1 MELKLVK
8 GSYEYKE
15 QIIDMLKE
23 WIDYNENHPEANTS
37 PNAIFRNNY
46 EDWFRILL
54 SFVSMKKEI
63 LW

>member
-23 WIDYNENHPEANTS
+23 WMDYNENHPEAKHITQCN
-37 PNAIFRNNY
+37 F
-46 EDWFRILL
+46 
-54 SFVSMKKEI
+54 
-63 LW
+63 

>member
-23 WIDYNENHPEANTS
+23 WMDYNEH
-37 PNAIFRNNY
+37 AI
-46 EDWFRILL
+46 
-54 SFVSMKKEI
+54 
-63 LW
+63 